1 MDTITNVVE
10 EGEPLFFFNHWL
22 YICKRHK
29 VGGGGTSFFADSG
42 VSCSRIGSYIGPI
55 CKLLAANCP
64 VNVNFLVGQCN
75 FEPETDYDSGDPQ
88 VERFVIVIGKGAAV

>member
-1 MDTITNVVE
+1 MWLKKE
-10 EGEPLFFFNHWL
+10 SLFFFLITDFISVKDIKW
-22 YICKRHK
+22 
-29 VGGGGTSFFADSG
+29 GGGTSFFADSG

-64 VNVNFLVGQCN
+64 VNVKFLGGQCN